1 MKKLGIICHDAGGA
15 EIISHWIKNQ
25 NISPLIHIQ
34 GPAIKVFKRVL
45 GDKRISTLDYLINN
59 SDNLILG
66 TSWQSDLEK
75 KSFLYARE
83 QNIKNIIV
91 VFDHWINYKERLIYK
106 NTFLNPNEIWVTD
119 LYASTIAKKN
129 FPNNKIVIIKN
140 FYLEEIKNKYQKSE
154 YKFREGFDNKI
165 LFIGDNSSEYQK
177 SNTLNERWNYDEIQ
191 NLEFLLDNI
200 SILGVK
206 KPELI
211 IRPHPSE
218 TTSKYLEI
226 LKKFSKI
233 SIKFSNNQQLVDD
246 LLITKIV
253 VGGDSAALFIASYL
267 GKKVISIIPEKGK
280 NLTIPSDNIQRL
292 DDLIK

>member
-1 MKKLGIICHDAGGA
+1 MSRCWGA

-191 NLEFLLDNI
+191 NLEFLW
-200 SILGVK
+200 
-206 KPELI
+206 I
-211 IRPHPSE
+211 I
-218 TTSKYLEI
+218 
-226 LKKFSKI
+226 
-233 SIKFSNNQQLVDD
+233 
-246 LLITKIV
+246 
-253 VGGDSAALFIASYL
+253 
-267 GKKVISIIPEKGK
+267 
-280 NLTIPSDNIQRL
+280 
-292 DDLIK
+292 